1 MIDSSLE
8 YINLQLNNALT
19 DNMTPNYISWKMR
32 SVKNRE
38 EIKLQILMK
47 RRYLYSQTLYGE

>member
-47 RRYLYSQTLYGE
+47 RRYLYSQPLYGE